1 LESSVANEINELYYQ
16 LIDAWNTRNASEM
29 AELFTE
35 EGELLGFDGS
45 QVVGRKEIYFHLNP
59 IFKEHPTPP
68 FVIKVKDVRFLSANV
83 AILRAIAGMSPPGS
97 SDLDPKLNT
106 HHTLSEY
113 SCTVSWET

>member
-1 LESSVANEINELYYQ
+1 
-16 LIDAWNTRNASEM
+16 
-29 AELFTE
+29 
-35 EGELLGFDGS
+35 
-45 QVVGRKEIYFHLNP
+45 VVGRKEIYFHLNP

-106 HHTLSEY
+106 HHTLI
-113 SCTVSWET
+113 TVKNKGDWRIELFQNTPAQFHGRPELVKQMTEELREIRTLNL